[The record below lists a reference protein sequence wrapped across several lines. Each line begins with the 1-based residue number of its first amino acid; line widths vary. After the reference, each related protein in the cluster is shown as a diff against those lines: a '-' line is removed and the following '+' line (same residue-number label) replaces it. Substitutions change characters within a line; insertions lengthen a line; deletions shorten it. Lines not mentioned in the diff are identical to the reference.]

1 MALPLETMKQL
12 SPLLMMMVQYYVTC
26 YECTHYGGE
35 HGEGNVGKVWG
46 GNKREGTVGREA
58 PHTIL
63 CY

>member
-1 MALPLETMKQL
+1 
-12 SPLLMMMVQYYVTC
+12 MMMVQYYVTC

-58 PHTIL
+58 PHTNTVLLIKAVDMTCVL
-63 CY
+63 VRSH